1 MVKLQRLQHR
11 QTHRRTREK
20 SARRPW
26 RHSKHRLPRTPAH
39 PRITSR
45 IRRRITL
52 RPSRLGR
59 IRRNLL
65 PYQTNR
71 IQQNTK
77 KRTQLSHPRQRK
89 NRHQRLNHIGKIA
102 GHKHTPNNS
111 IAPKTQ
117 AILTNRRRLTPT
129 PRSEEKDT
137 ILFPLFFDRKNANNP
152 NKWYDNKG
160 TFFSFYIIKDF

>member
-1 MVKLQRLQHR
+1 
-11 QTHRRTREK
+11 EK

-102 GHKHTPNNS
+102 RHNYTSHNY
-111 IAPKTQ
+111 IELKTH
-117 AILTNRRRLTPT
+117 AILSNSLRLTPT
-129 PRSEEKDT
+129 PRTEKKET
-137 ILFPLFFDRKNANNP
+137 ILYALFFDRINANNP
-152 NKWYDNKG
+152 IKWYDNKR
-160 TFFSFYIIKDF
+160 TFFSFYIIKD